1 MLFAILILP
10 FLDGSLSLSV
20 AEVSSVNAR
29 QNGPENVLKNDKS
42 IWHSKVVGADPIP
55 YISLKMEKE
64 EEVFTVKVID
74 RLGCVADG
82 CTRRYQNVQ
91 VKVALTPSYE
101 EAVSCGWATGDGIEE
116 TVHM

>member
-1 MLFAILILP
+1 MILLFLEDTTP
-10 FLDGSLSLSV
+10 LSLSV
-20 AEVSSVNAR
+20 AEVSSVLGGN
-29 QNGPENVLKNDKS
+29 NGPENVLKNDKS
-42 IWHSKVVGADPIP
+42 YWHSYSSGSDPTP

-64 EEVFTVKVID
+64 EEVLTVKVID

-82 CTRRYQNVQ
+82 CTGRYQNVQ

-101 EAVSCGWATGDGIEE
+101 EAVSCGWASGDGIEE